1 MEEQPASKPAAALCY
16 FARLFQLEH
25 DFVVLTAEERF
36 TRRLE
41 QEKRL
46 CWQGQMHWRL
56 RPHRSPPW
64 ARLCTI
70 FWNSDPI
77 WRTTGWN
84 SQTTAPSAVLSPL
97 WWAGRTSCSAIHLAD
112 PGAAQSFIVW
122 LKLPRKP
129 AWGLTGTPRTSFDS
143 TLEG

>member
-46 CWQGQMHWRL
+46 CWQGQMH
-56 RPHRSPPW
+56 
-64 ARLCTI
+64 
-70 FWNSDPI
+70 
-77 WRTTGWN
+77 
-84 SQTTAPSAVLSPL
+84 
-97 WWAGRTSCSAIHLAD
+97 
-112 PGAAQSFIVW
+112 
-122 LKLPRKP
+122 
-129 AWGLTGTPRTSFDS
+129 
-143 TLEG
+143 